1 VKRAFSPTRFT
12 EKEGYGI
19 PSTMRRIIALLGI
32 LTISTTY
39 AFEAFVHP
47 QSESMM
53 EAITPDLLEES
64 FYIETWNFITKL
76 DPGYLLNGRIILK
89 RLGDPSVEATLIT
102 PEGEVIYVTEE
113 YPWEKVSL
121 EKNNPTLSVG
131 PHRWSGNTQH
141 QTLELKF
148 PQFSAKLTFHN
159 IAPGWTYRDGTL
171 QFSDKKFIRFYMHN
185 PSARVEGE
193 LSFQGKELKVTG
205 IGYGDHSLQN
215 AAPNFAD
222 QWYNF
227 HIIQPGFSAHAII
240 CQLRKKGSPLVGML
254 VLFEKD
260 KLLFGTSEI
269 HVTHSEIQEDPASKR
284 RFPLKWTYKGS
295 EGPKTMKVDF
305 QTGKLLIRIDPAGR
319 VPGIA
324 KPILEWL
331 NLRPVLY
338 EFSDEYQIEFPDG
351 KSFRGEG
358 LHEWIQMKG
367 D

>member
-1 VKRAFSPTRFT
+1 
-12 EKEGYGI
+12 
-19 PSTMRRIIALLGI
+19 MRQIMVLLGM

-53 EAITPDLLEES
+53 EAITPDLLKES
-64 FYIETWNFITKL
+64 FYIETWNFISKL
-76 DPGYLLNGRIILK
+76 DQGYLLNGRIILK
-89 RLGDPSVEATLIT
+89 RLGDPSAEATLIT
-102 PEGEVIYVTEE
+102 PEGEVIYATEE

-121 EKNNPTLSVG
+121 EKNNPAFSVG
-131 PHRWSGNTQH
+131 PHRWSGNTQR
-141 QTLELKF
+141 QKVEIAF

-159 IAPGWTYRDGTL
+159 IAPGWTYRDGTVP
-171 QFSDKKFIRFYMHN
+171 FSDKKFIRFYMHN
-185 PSARVEGE
+185 PLAQVEGT
-193 LSFQGKELKVTG
+193 LSFQGKEIQVTG
-205 IGYGDHSLQN
+205 IGYGDHSVQN

-227 HIIQPGFSAHAII
+227 HMIQPGFSAHAII
-240 CQLRKKGSPLVGML
+240 FQPRKKESPQVGMM

-260 KLLFGTSEI
+260 KLLLETSEI
-269 HVTHSEIQEDPASKR
+269 NVTHSEIQEDPLSKR
-284 RFPLKWTYKGS
+284 HFPLKWTYKGS
-295 EGPKTMKVDF
+295 EGPKTLKVDF

-319 VPGIA
+319 VPAIA

-338 EFSDEYQIEFPDG
+338 EFSNQYQIELPDG
-351 KSFRGEG
+351 RLFQGEG